1 MKKILFINA
10 CVRPNSRTLN
20 LAKAFLEKQEGEI
33 EQVDLYQLPLEK
45 LDLKGLKTRDKAVE
59 NNDFS
64 SKSFDLAKQFA
75 SADVIVIAAPYWD
88 MMFPSVLKTYL
99 ENITVCGLT
108 FKYSQE
114 GKPQGMCN
122 AKSLHY
128 ITTAGGFIGEK
139 ILTYIVNSLNANSVV
154 TVIQNCILTLLILI
168 VFIYMKKKDRIN
180 GKELNV
186 AGKTLSE
193 YLATTNYDPKRIAV
207 ERNGDIVP
215 KARYGETLLQDGDSV
230 EVVSFVGGG

>member
-1 MKKILFINA
+1 MNKILFINA

-20 LAKAFLEKQEGEI
+20 LAKAFLEKQEGKI

-64 SKSFDLAKQFA
+64 NKSFDLAKQFA

-108 FKYSQE
+108 FKYSSE
-114 GKPQGMCN
+114 GEPQGMCK
-122 AKSLHY
+122 AKSLYY
-128 ITTAGGFIGEK
+128 ITTAGGFIGENDFGFSYIK
-139 ILTYIVNSLNANSVV
+139 ALAQNFFHIPNTYCVKAEGLDIFGADVEEIL
-154 TVIQNCILTLLILI
+154 
-168 VFIYMKKKDRIN
+168 KKAKMA
-180 GKELNV
+180 KL
-186 AGKTLSE
+186 
-193 YLATTNYDPKRIAV
+193 
-207 ERNGDIVP
+207 
-215 KARYGETLLQDGDSV
+215 
-230 EVVSFVGGG
+230 

>member
-1 MKKILFINA
+1 MNKILFINA
-10 CVRPNSRTLN
+10 CDRPNSRTLN
-20 LAKAFLEKQEGEI
+20 LAKAFIEKQEGEI

-128 ITTAGGFIGEK
+128 ITTAGGFIGENDFGFSYIK
-139 ILTYIVNSLNANSVV
+139 ALAQNFFEISKVSSIVAEGLDIIGAKEDEILNNT
-154 TVIQNCILTLLILI
+154 
-168 VFIYMKKKDRIN
+168 KKK
-180 GKELNV
+180 
-186 AGKTLSE
+186 
-193 YLATTNYDPKRIAV
+193 YLK
-207 ERNGDIVP
+207 
-215 KARYGETLLQDGDSV
+215 GE
-230 EVVSFVGGG
+230 